1 MSENKTLTVFSF
13 SDRIFLKSQKFR
25 IDVFAIETFHQYQ
38 RGTLMHLLKFDFS
51 SFPDFDFSKK
61 GVLYIILRFY
71 PI

>member
-51 SFPDFDFSKK
+51 SFPDSKK